1 MTALVLC
8 LNAGS
13 SSIKFAV
20 FAAAATTAEQP
31 REICRGMAAG
41 LGATPALQA
50 RMADGRMLANGPI
63 DVGGRAFHE
72 ASLAAIVDI
81 LAQATEGAPVVGVG
95 HRIVHGGSR
104 HVASTF
110 IDDHLVAELED
121 LGPLAPLHQPHNLAG
136 VAAARRLFPA
146 AVQVACF
153 DTAFHR
159 TQEKLN
165 DCYAL
170 PRRFY
175 EEGIR
180 RYGFHGLSY
189 SYVIRE
195 LARLDETAA
204 RGRVV
209 IAHLGNGASMC
220 GLRGGRAVM
229 TTMGFSPLD
238 GLAMGTR
245 TGRIDPSVVFYL
257 ARQGLALDAVEDIL
271 YRQSGLKGLSGL
283 TSDMRT
289 LEAAGTP
296 EAEEAI
302 AYFVQAIRRELGGL
316 AADLGGLD
324 TLVFTGGIG
333 ENSWRVRERATE
345 ALDWLGIRVD
355 RRLNRQGAAVISV
368 PRSRVTVRVVPTN
381 EEAYMAGEV
390 VRLMPIDTPRIA
402 S

>member
-1 MTALVLC
+1 MTSVVLS

-20 FAAAATTAEQP
+20 FAVDPTGAGHPHEL
-31 REICRGMAAG
+31 CRGMAAG
-41 LGATPALQA
+41 LGATPEIKA
-50 RMADGRMLANGPI
+50 RMADGRVLADGPV
-63 DVGGRAFHE
+63 DVRGRAFHE
-72 ASLAAIVDI
+72 AALAAIVDI
-81 LAQATEGAPVVGVG
+81 LDQATQRAPVVGVG

-104 HVASTF
+104 HTAATLV
-110 IDDHLVAELED
+110 DDRLVAELAD
-121 LGPLAPLHQPHNLAG
+121 LSPLAPLHQPHNLAG
-136 VAAARRLFPA
+136 VAAARRLFPD

-159 TQEKLN
+159 TQEKLH

-195 LARLDETAA
+195 LARLDAPAA
-204 RGRVV
+204 RGRVA

-220 GLRGGRAVM
+220 ALRGGRAVA

-245 TGRIDPSVVFYL
+245 SGRIDPSVVFYL
-257 ARQGLALDAVEDIL
+257 ARQGLALDAIEDIL

-302 AYFVQAIRRELGGL
+302 DYFVQSIRRELGGL

-345 ALDWLGIRVD
+345 TMDWLGIRLD

-381 EEAYMAGEV
+381 EEAFMAGEV
-390 VRLMPIDTPRIA
+390 VRLLPSVQARIA

>member
-1 MTALVLC
+1 
-8 LNAGS
+8 
-13 SSIKFAV
+13 
-20 FAAAATTAEQP
+20 
-31 REICRGMAAG
+31 MAAG
-41 LGATPALQA
+41 LGANPEIKA
-50 RMADGRMLANGPI
+50 RTADGRVLADAPV
-63 DVGGRAFHE
+63 DLAGRPFHE
-72 ASLAAIVDI
+72 AALAAIVDI
-81 LAQATEGAPVVGVG
+81 LDQATEGAPVVGVG

-104 HVASTF
+104 HVASTK
-110 IDDHLVAELED
+110 IDDALVSELTD
-121 LGPLAPLHQPHNLAG
+121 LAPLAPLHQPHNLAG
-136 VAAARRLFPA
+136 VAASRQLFPA
-146 AVQVACF
+146 ALQVACF

-159 TQEKLN
+159 TQDKLN

-195 LARLDETAA
+195 LARLDAPAA

-220 GLRGGRAVM
+220 ALRGGRAVA

-257 ARQGLALDAVEDIL
+257 ARQGMALDAIEDIL

-289 LEAAGTP
+289 LETAGTP

-302 AYFVQAIRRELGGL
+302 GYFVQTIRRELGGL
-316 AADLGGLD
+316 AADLGGLE

-333 ENSWRVRERATE
+333 ENSWRIRERAAET
-345 ALDWLGIRVD
+345 LDWLGIRLD
-355 RRLNRQGAAVISV
+355 RRLNRQGAPVVSI

-390 VRLMPIDTPRIA
+390 VRFLPAAAEARIA